1 MQSYMLKLA
10 LLALSAGSALAVS
23 CGACDKASQRTTGN
37 GYWAYTPAGRL
48 GKNGVGLEA
57 RLKPRPLLN
66 RNALASLGLRPVVRG
81 RIVAQMHRPLQ
92 RRFR

>member
-1 MQSYMLKLA
+1 MQSYVLKLA

-23 CGACDKASQRTTGN
+23 GGACNKASQKNTGK
-37 GYWAYTPAGRL
+37 GYWACTPAGRL
-48 GKNGVGLEA
+48 EKNGVGLET
-57 RLKPRPLLN
+57 RLRPRPLLN
-66 RNALASLGLRPVVRG
+66 RNSLASLGLRPVIRG